1 MYNATITAVGGYVPP
16 FILDNEK
23 LSLKFDV
30 TKEYIY
36 DTTGINQRHV
46 WKEHKLGVAHL
57 ASKSVLSM
65 LSGYDI
71 DVNSIDVI
79 IFCTSTPDSNLP
91 SAASRLCS
99 LIGSRAWCF
108 DLNAACSGFL
118 YGLSLASSMI
128 RGGSFKKVLVVGA
141 DIMTSCIDPDNKNT
155 SMVFGDGG
163 GCAVLEPS
171 QDYGIIDTFLGSSEN
186 SGEEHLNIKSGGSAI
201 PISNENLA
209 NKEHFIYMNGSTVFK
224 NAVKYITHSIEHILQ
239 KNQLNIEDINWFIV
253 HQANKRILDKV
264 ANNLNLP
271 NNRILVNI
279 DRYGNTSNATIPLL
293 LNDFSHLFKND
304 DKIIVSAFGAGFTW
318 GSVYLKWCSKI
329 V

>member
-1 MYNATITAVGGYVPP
+1 MYNAAITAVGGYVPP

-36 DTTGINQRHV
+36 DTTGINQRHI

-65 LSGYDI
+65 LSSYDI
-71 DVNSIDVI
+71 DVNSIDAV

-99 LIGSRAWCF
+99 LIGSQAWCF

-128 RGGSFKKVLVVGA
+128 RGGSYKKVLVVGA
-141 DIMTSCIDPDNKNT
+141 DIMTSCVDPDNKNT

-186 SGEEHLNIKSGGSAI
+186 GGEEHLNIKCGGSAI
-201 PISNENLA
+201 PISSENLA
-209 NKEHFIYMNGSTVFK
+209 NKEHFIYMNGSIVFK

-239 KNQLNIEDINWFIV
+239 KNQLNIENINWFIV

-264 ANNLNLP
+264 ANNLNLS
-271 NNRILVNI
+271 NNKILVNI
-279 DRYGNTSNATIPLL
+279 DKYGNTSNATIPLL
-293 LNDFSHLFKND
+293 LNDFSHLFKNN
-304 DKIIVSAFGAGFTW
+304 DKIIISAFGAGFTW